1 MSRPAR
7 SRLFALRRRFGQT
20 RWARAV
26 RRRQRSRLR
35 VPRAQ
40 SPSPAL
46 LRTFPGDD
54 RLPPELR
61 DDRLLADALAWAERR
76 GQRPR
81 EPTTTPHAR
90 TSQPRRIAN
99 VLFVSHT
106 DFSGNSAWHVLG
118 IATELRERGL
128 EPMIA
133 IPDDLET
140 AREAGDR
147 GFPIVALER
156 VLAEGAPFP
165 DGRGPDLVHAFTP
178 RELVREATSAIVAGT
193 DRAYVIHLED
203 NDGAILS
210 AELGGAGPDELARLP
225 AAALDPLVGRSRVH
239 PLRGR
244 RFVERA
250 AGASVVTDRL
260 LELVPPGMP
269 SAVVKPGFDPAVL
282 EPQRGRTDVRAEL
295 GLDDEE
301 FAIAYTGSVH
311 TANAADV
318 RSLYAAVAA
327 LRDDG
332 HRVVLVKTGWD
343 GPEAAELPQVGR
355 GIRNLGHV
363 ARSFIPSLLGAA
375 DALVQPGAPGDFDD
389 YRFPAKL
396 PDFLAS
402 GRPVILPRANIG
414 LELRDGHD
422 ALLLERG
429 TTEELF
435 GAILR
440 LRDDPGLAE
449 AVGRRGREFALRE
462 LRWSKSAD
470 AVRALYGEV
479 AGLEPRIL
487 PRRALEI
494 DPPVKLVAL
503 VSERPGAAEARE
515 ARAHGIYDFCREPQG
530 AASRV
535 EPPAAPA
542 TAYDLDTT
550 MHERLAAPLPAHDWF
565 RSLAFP
571 AMGALREAYEL
582 WLRKLVLQTLARADA
597 QEPWIYVVPGEDRA
611 AWLAA
616 TRAAVVEGVRQFYSS
631 QGLDVSR
638 RALERAFSLE

>member
-1 MSRPAR
+1 MSRRAR
-7 SRLFALRRRFGQT
+7 SRMFALRRRVGQT
-20 RWARAV
+20 RWARAL
-26 RRRQRSRLR
+26 RRRQLSRLR
-35 VPRAQ
+35 VPQAQ
-40 SPSPAL
+40 PPDPAL
-46 LRTFPGDD
+46 LRAFPGDD
-54 RLPPELR
+54 ALPPELR
-61 DDRLLADALAWAERR
+61 DDRLLADALAWAGRR
-76 GQRPR
+76 EPRRR
-81 EPTTTPHAR
+81 EPTARPRVR

-118 IATELRERGL
+118 IATELRGHGL
-128 EPMIA
+128 SPVIA

-140 AREAGDR
+140 AREAGAP
-147 GFPIVALER
+147 GFAIVGLDR

-165 DGRGPDLVHAFTP
+165 DGKRPDLVHAFTP
-178 RELVREATSAIVAGT
+178 RELVREATSAVVAGT
-193 DRAYVIHLED
+193 DRPYVIHLED

-210 AELGGAGPDELARLP
+210 AELGGAPVDELARLP
-225 AAALDPLVGRSRVH
+225 AAVLDPLVGRSRVH

-250 AGASVVTDRL
+250 AGATVVTDRL

-282 EPQRGRTDVRAEL
+282 EPERGRADVRAEL
-295 GLDDEE
+295 GLHDEE

-311 TANAADV
+311 TANAAEV

-327 LRDDG
+327 LRGEG

-343 GPEAAELPQVGR
+343 GPEAAELPQLGA
-355 GIRNLGHV
+355 GTRNLGHV
-363 ARSFIPSLLGAA
+363 PRSFIPSLLAAA

-414 LELRDGHD
+414 LELRDGDD

-429 TTEELF
+429 TTEELR

-440 LRDDPGLAE
+440 LQDDPGLAV

-470 AVRALYGEV
+470 SVRALYQEV
-479 AGLEPRIL
+479 AGLEPRVL
-487 PRRALEI
+487 PRRALEV
-494 DPPVKLVAL
+494 DPPVKVVAL
-503 VSERPGAAEARE
+503 VSDPPVAAEERE
-515 ARAHGIYDFCREPQG
+515 ARAHGIYGFCREPRRAG
-530 AASRV
+530 DRV
-535 EPPAAPA
+535 EPPAAPT
-542 TAYDLDTT
+542 TAYDVDTA

-571 AMGALREAYEL
+571 AAVELREAYEL

-597 QEPWIYVVPGEDRA
+597 QEPLLYVVPGEDRA

-616 TRAAVVEGVRQFYSS
+616 TRSALVQGVRQFYSS

-638 RALERAFSLE
+638 RTLERAFSLE

>member
-1 MSRPAR
+1 MVSPRAR
-7 SRLFALRRRFGQT
+7 RRMFALRRRFGQT
-20 RWARAV
+20 RWARAL

-35 VPRAQ
+35 IPRAQ
-40 SPSPAL
+40 PPDPAL

-54 RLPPELR
+54 ALPPELR
-61 DDRLLADALAWAERR
+61 DPRLLADALAWAERR
-76 GQRPR
+76 EHRWR
-81 EPTTTPHAR
+81 EPVTSPRAR

-99 VLFVSHT
+99 VLLVSHT

-118 IATELRERGL
+118 IATELREHGL
-128 EPMIA
+128 APMIA

-140 AREAGDR
+140 AREAGDP
-147 GFPIVALER
+147 GLPIVALDH
-156 VLAEGAPFP
+156 VLAEGARFP
-165 DGRGPDLVHAFTP
+165 DARGPDLVHAFTP
-178 RELVREATSAIVAGT
+178 RELVREATSAVVAGT
-193 DRAYVIHLED
+193 DRPYVIHLED
-203 NDGAILS
+203 NDAAILS
-210 AELGGAGPDELARLP
+210 AELGGARVDELARLP
-225 AAALDPLVGRSRVH
+225 AAVLDPLVGRSRVH

-244 RFVERA
+244 RFVECA
-250 AGASVVTDRL
+250 AGASLVTGRL

-282 EPQRGRTDVRAEL
+282 EPERGRAEVRAEL
-295 GLDDEE
+295 GVDDED
-301 FAIAYTGSVH
+301 FVIAYTGSVH

-318 RSLYAAVAA
+318 RGLYAAVAA
-327 LRDDG
+327 LRGDA
-332 HRVVLVKTGWD
+332 HRVVLIKTGWD
-343 GPEAAELPQVGR
+343 GPEAAELPQLGR

-414 LELRDGHD
+414 LELRDGDD
-422 ALLLERG
+422 ALLLDRG
-429 TTEELF
+429 TAEELY

-470 AVRALYGEV
+470 SVRALYEQV
-479 AGLEPRIL
+479 AGLEPRVVE
-487 PRRALEI
+487 RRVLEL
-494 DPPVKLVAL
+494 DPPVKVVAL
-503 VSERPGAAEARE
+503 ASEPPGAAAARE
-515 ARAHGIYDFCREPQG
+515 AGAHGIYGFCREPR
-530 AASRV
+530 AAV
-535 EPPAAPA
+535 EPPAAPS

-550 MHERLAAPLPAHDWF
+550 MHERLATPLPAHDWF
-565 RSLAFP
+565 RSLAYP
-571 AMGALREAYEL
+571 AAGELREAYEL
-582 WLRKLVLQTLARADA
+582 WLRKLVLQTIARAGA
-597 QEPWIYVVPGEDRA
+597 QEPLIYVVPGEDLA

-616 TRAAVVEGVRQFYSS
+616 TRSAVVEGVREFYSS

-638 RALERAFSLE
+638 RVLERAFSLE